1 MSVALPSAVSYQQGA
16 PSLPPNSR
24 AIDVVL
30 RPTNGATFGE
40 NSTIRWDFNSSGF
53 IVPDSLYI
61 RYKYA
66 FVNVA
71 GAQMKG
77 VPVYTPFSTLRAYVG
92 SNQVETISQ
101 YNQVAHM
108 LVNLSHTIADKA
120 GLMAG
125 YGYFGS
131 AGTPTTA
138 DYDGRTLLVS
148 ESGSFSAPLPCMFS
162 NCEKYIPAFAM
173 SQLGIELVVSTLA
186 DMFRPVG
193 GVIPTGIIL
202 SNVELCYTQINMGAE
217 VEAMVRSSGLTHIKT
232 TSYVNSASTLASGSV
247 GQVSLVYNQRL
258 ASIRSA
264 FLFMTL
270 PQTAT
275 TNGEFDSVDI
285 TSNNGS
291 YQIIVAGTAY
301 PQTPHNTSTNKAGI
315 FTALRGSVGTIY
327 DAHANTSI
335 NSVEFNY
342 ISSASTSV
350 NEPAKFI
357 VGTDLQIVGG
367 NDYILSGISTQNSAI
382 SAVITLGTA
391 TSALHNVHL
400 ILAYDALLEVD
411 FASGMTSVKM

>member
-1 MSVALPSAVSYQQGA
+1 MSALPLSVSYQQGA

-24 AIDVVL
+24 AIDVVC
-30 RPTNGATFGE
+30 RPSNGQTFAE
-40 NSTIRWDFNSSGF
+40 NSTIRWDLPSTGF
-53 IVPDSLYI
+53 IVPDSMYI

-66 FVNVA
+66 FTNVA

-77 VPVYTPFSTLRAYVG
+77 VPVYSPFATLRAYVG
-92 SNQVETISQ
+92 SNQVETINS
-101 YNQVAHM
+101 YNQTAHM

-125 YGYFGS
+125 YGYFQNT
-131 AGTPTTA
+131 GTPTTA
-138 DYDGRTLLVS
+138 DYDGRTLVGGN
-148 ESGSFSAPLPCMFS
+148 EVGSFSAPLPCMFS
-162 NCEKYIPAFAM
+162 NCDKYIPAFAM

-186 DMFRPVG
+186 DMFKPVA
-193 GVIPTGIIL
+193 GVIPTAITL
-202 SNVELCYTQINMGAE
+202 TNVELCYTQVSMGSE
-217 VEAMVRSSGLTHIKT
+217 VEALVRQSGLTHIKT
-232 TSYVNSASTLASGSV
+232 TSYVNSASTLASGSS
-247 GQVSLVYNQRL
+247 GSVSLVYNQRL

-264 FLFMTL
+264 FLFMSL

-301 PQTPHNTSTNKAGI
+301 PQTPHNTANAKAGI
-315 FTALRGSVGTIY
+315 FQALRGSVGTIY

-335 NSVEFNY
+335 NSVEWNY
-342 ISSASTSV
+342 ISSASTTF

-391 TSALHNVHL
+391 TSQLHNVHL

>member
-24 AIDVVL
+24 AIDVVC
-30 RPTNGATFGE
+30 RPTNGASFGE
-40 NSTIRWDFNSSGF
+40 NSTIRWDLPSTGF
-53 IVPDSLYI
+53 IVPDSMYI

-66 FVNVA
+66 FTNVV

-77 VPVYTPFSTLRAYVG
+77 VPVYTPFATLRAYVG
-92 SNQVETISQ
+92 SNQVETINSYGQ
-101 YNQVAHM
+101 TAHM

-120 GLMAG
+120 GLMTG
-125 YGYFGS
+125 YGYFS
-131 AGTPTTA
+131 NTGTPSTA
-138 DYDGRTLLVS
+138 DYDGRTLVVS
-148 ESGSFSAPLPCMFS
+148 ETGSFSAPLPCMFS
-162 NCEKYIPAFAM
+162 NCEKYIPSFAM

-186 DMFRPVG
+186 DMFKPVA
-193 GVIPTGIIL
+193 GVIPTTIAL
-202 SNVELCYTQINMGAE
+202 TNVELGYTQVSLGAE

-232 TSYVNSASTLASGSV
+232 NSYVNTASTLASGSS
-247 GQVSLVYNQRL
+247 GNVSLVFNQRL

-264 FLFMTL
+264 FLFMSL

-275 TNGEFDSVDI
+275 TNGEYDSVDI

-291 YQIIVAGTAY
+291 YALIVGSTQY
-301 PQTPHNTSTNKAGI
+301 PQTPHNTATNKAGI
-315 FTALRGSVGTIY
+315 FQALRGSVGTIY
-327 DAHANTSI
+327 DSHANTAI
-335 NSVEFNY
+335 NSVEWNY
-342 ISSASTSV
+342 ISSASTTF

-367 NDYILSGISTQNSAI
+367 NDYILSGISTANSAI
-382 SAVITLGTA
+382 SAVISLGTA

>member
-1 MSVALPSAVSYQQGA
+1 MSALPLSVSYQQGA

-24 AIDVVL
+24 AIDIVV
-30 RPTNGATFGE
+30 RPSNGASFAE
-40 NSTIRWDFNSSGF
+40 NATIRWDLPSTGF
-53 IVPDSLYI
+53 IVPDSMYI

-66 FVNVA
+66 FTNVV

-77 VPVYTPFSTLRAYVG
+77 VPVYTPFATLRAYVG
-92 SNQVETISQ
+92 SNQVETINS
-101 YNQVAHM
+101 YNQTAHM

-125 YGYFGS
+125 YGYF
-131 AGTPTTA
+131 ANTGTPSTA
-138 DYDGRTLLVS
+138 DYDGRTLVVS
-148 ESGSFSAPLPCMFS
+148 ETGSFSAPLPCMFS
-162 NCEKYIPAFAM
+162 NCDKYIPAFAM

-186 DMFRPVG
+186 DMFKPVA
-193 GVIPTGIIL
+193 GVIPTAITL
-202 SNVELCYTQINMGAE
+202 TNVELCYTQVSMGSE

-232 TSYVNSASTLASGSV
+232 TSYVNSASTLASGSS

-264 FLFMTL
+264 FLFMSL

-285 TSNNGS
+285 TSNNGT
-291 YQIIVAGTAY
+291 YQIVVAGTAY
-301 PQTPHNTSTNKAGI
+301 PQTPHNTANNKAGI
-315 FTALRGSVGTIY
+315 FQALRGSVGTIY
-327 DAHANTSI
+327 DPHANTSI

-342 ISSASTSV
+342 ISSASTTF